1 VYLLD
6 TNVVSELRRPR
17 PHGSVVAWIASIDA
31 ASLVLSA
38 VTIGEIQTGIEMTR
52 ERDTMKAIEIESWL
66 NELIAATIVLPMD
79 GDTFRIWAQLMHR
92 RPGHL
97 SEDAMV
103 AATAI
108 QHGLTVATR
117 NLRDFEP
124 FPVRLFDPFQA
135 R

>member
-1 VYLLD
+1 
-6 TNVVSELRRPR
+6 
-17 PHGSVVAWIASIDA
+17 
-31 ASLVLSA
+31 
-38 VTIGEIQTGIEMTR
+38 
-52 ERDTMKAIEIESWL
+52 
-66 NELIAATIVLPMD
+66 
-79 GDTFRIWAQLMHR
+79 MHR